1 LNAGRIKCYNSKD
14 LLPSVSRF
22 LAFTGGKSEGVA
34 NGGNVKSTHP
44 PF

>member
-1 LNAGRIKCYNSKD
+1 MLQFK
-14 LLPSVSRF
+14 RF
-22 LAFTGGKSEGVA
+22 AAFGIALSGVLRFRAFPGGKSEGVA